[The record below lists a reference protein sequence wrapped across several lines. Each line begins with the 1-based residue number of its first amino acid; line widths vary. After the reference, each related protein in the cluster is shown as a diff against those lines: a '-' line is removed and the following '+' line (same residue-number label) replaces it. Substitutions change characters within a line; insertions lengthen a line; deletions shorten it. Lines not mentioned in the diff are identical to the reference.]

1 MFSRP
6 AVVQRVSVPIFLGDL
21 TTTVVLYSL
30 STYAVSVRACCAL
43 LPAYRQCVSLAGS
56 IDRSQAVSSLE
67 CALHN
72 PATQKFSILF
82 DQQQRIFPYVFPSPQ
97 HDEARKIMEEKNVN
111 L

>member
-1 MFSRP
+1 MYSCP

-43 LPAYRQCVSLAGS
+43 LPVYRQCVSLAGS
-56 IDRSQAVSSLE
+56 IDRSAVSSLE

-72 PATQKFSILF
+72 PATQKFSIPF